1 LFRRL
6 IIFEVPNVTF
16 YSFATIRK
24 MKRILVSILAIV
36 YLAAT
41 AGATVHMHYCMGD
54 LAGWSLMDSKKDEC
68 PYCGMEKKS
77 AGNKGCCKDEHH
89 KVQLEQDQN
98 TAAVNMVFAPAVAI
112 LPSPVYLPAAPS
124 GLCSVTE
131 ERPLSNSPPRSC
143 SIPVYLI
150 NRSFLI

>member
-1 LFRRL
+1 
-6 IIFEVPNVTF
+6 
-16 YSFATIRK
+16 

-54 LAGWSLMDSKKDEC
+54 LAGWSLLDSKKDEC
-68 PYCGMEKKS
+68 TFCGMEKKDS
-77 AGNKGCCKDEHH
+77 GNNGCCEDEHH

-98 TAAVNMVFAPAVAI
+98 TAAVNIVFAPAIAI
-112 LPSPVYLPAAPS
+112 LPSAVYLPAAPS
-124 GLCSVTE
+124 GLSSVTE
-131 ERPLSNSPPRSC
+131 ERPLSNSPPRKSGV
-143 SIPVYLI
+143 PVYLV